1 MPKKISPLGPK
12 ELATLNRVISA
23 CAETEELCGR
33 CTACNID
40 VDKER
45 QANLERMELAK
56 ALKRQFFPKE
66 P

>member
-1 MPKKISPLGPK
+1 MAKKASPLGPK

-23 CAETEELCGR
+23 CSETEDLCAR
-33 CTACNID
+33 CAACNID

-45 QANLERMELAK
+45 AANRERLELAQ
-56 ALKRQFFPKE
+56 ALKRTFFPKE